1 MINNDVL
8 DMALDL
14 AVAELCKD
22 YEGIE
27 KMLMFHALRNSFIE
41 RAMDGVKAEDK
52 TDEMVD

>member
-22 YEGIE
+22 YQGIE
-27 KMLMFHALRNSFIE
+27 KMLMFHALRNTFIG
-41 RAMDGVKAEDK
+41 RAMDGVVREEKGGRRK
-52 TDEMVD
+52 

>member
-22 YEGIE
+22 YDGIE
-27 KMLMFHALRNSFIE
+27 KMLMFHGLRNAFLE
-41 RAMDGVKAEDK
+41 RAMKGIQKEGA
-52 TDEMVD
+52 TDE

>member
-22 YEGIE
+22 YQGIE
-27 KMLMFHALRNSFIE
+27 KMLMFHALRNSFLE
-41 RAMDGVKAEDK
+41 RAQGGVRAERSN
-52 TDEMVD
+52 ENAE